1 MSKVEQI
8 FRLVRIIKELERNKE
23 NGGLTYEELRDRL
36 EKTHEGEYDAGNLKK
51 EEVNFSER
59 TFQRDRKLL
68 EGLFEVNFV
77 YENKKWRLEEND
89 FANRYAF
96 FDNILLVDAYR
107 RTRELSNIL
116 LFERQQHSSMRF
128 LEDIIEGIQQNVT
141 IRFVYTKFWEGTPHQ
156 REVIPYAVREYK
168 RRWYL
173 IAEDYQGNGQLKSF
187 GLDRVSQLEVT
198 DTKVVHQNIAIGTLF
213 DNAFGITIAPMQEP
227 ETIILSFDPDQGQ
240 YVKTL
245 PLHHSQQILVDC
257 DKEIRIGLRM
267 VPTYDFVMEICSRS
281 RYVKV
286 LAPDHL
292 AQQVKELLKAGYE
305 QYN

>member
-1 MSKVEQI
+1 MAKVDQI

-36 EKTHEGEYDAGNLKK
+36 EDTHESEYDAGRSHSEDLH
-51 EEVNFSER
+51 FSEK

-68 EGLFEVNFV
+68 EGLFEVKFV
-77 YENKKWRLEEND
+77 YEDKKWRLEESD

-128 LEDIIEGIQQNVT
+128 LEDIIEGIQQSVM

-156 REVIPYAVREYK
+156 REVIPYAVKEYK

-187 GLDRVSQLEVT
+187 GLDRVSQLEVS
-198 DTKVVHQNIAIGTLF
+198 DTKVVRQSVDIGTLF
-213 DNAFGITIAPMQEP
+213 DNAFGISIAPMQEP
-227 ETIILSFDPDQGQ
+227 ERIILSFDPEQGQ

-245 PLHHSQQILVDC
+245 PLHHSQQILIDNQQ
-257 DKEIRIGLRM
+257 EIRIALKM
-267 VPTYDFVMEICSRS
+267 VLTYDFVMEICSRS

-286 LAPDHL
+286 LEPNHL
-292 AQQVKELLKAGYE
+292 AQQVKGLLKAAYR